1 MADDEIDLDVEEV
14 SDSCQNESTDSDF
27 GNECDDDND
36 EDESWWRIKY
46 YLSPYK

>member
-36 EDESWWRIKY
+36 EGES
-46 YLSPYK
+46 